1 MFPDVTILND
11 TLTLLER
18 DFLSQMAQKQ
28 IPFDLRIEEF
38 AFEQS
43 EKNKQAEISRPS
55 LSSVDFKSFIEL
67 LEEESEL
74 SELLASDEIQS
85 YLRWRLLP
93 RIAQRMEQ
101 LGRSIELR
109 LERDPVLTEAL
120 NLLESVER
128 PAELFSELKKTEPIR

>member
-1 MFPDVTILND
+1 MTILND
-11 TLTLLER
+11 TLTSLER

-43 EKNKQAEISRPS
+43 EKHKQTETSRPS
-55 LSSVDFKSFIEL
+55 LSSMDFELFIESL
-67 LEEESEL
+67 DEESEL
-74 SELLASDEIQS
+74 SELLASDEIQT

-101 LGRSIELR
+101 PGRSIELR

-120 NLLESVER
+120 KLLESAER
-128 PAELFSELKKTEPIR
+128 PAELFSELKTTEPSR